1 MNDKKEK
8 PVLIFEFLQYIH
20 SLTLKGN
27 DILDRHAVAPVT
39 KPDALCIDDRQNVF
53 LHDIESGKISLIDQ
67 NRWAPAKDICVV
79 DDCVYSITAAYGHLG
94 VAIRE
99 GNRVLVFKYDELI
112 K

>member
-1 MNDKKEK
+1 MHTQN
-8 PVLIFEFLQYIH
+8 LR
-20 SLTLKGN
+20 GN
-27 DILDRHAVAPVT
+27 EILDRRAVAPVT
-39 KPDALCIDDRQNVF
+39 KPDALCIDERQNVF

-67 NRWAPAKDICVV
+67 MKWVPAKDICVV
-79 DDCVYSITAAYGHLG
+79 DDCVYSITAAHGHLG